1 MTECPPGPLLQ
12 SPLNL
17 SSKDKFLLILNLP
30 PVLRNRAAN
39 DSTID
44 LKPLQMSVFGT
55 IVPQVSVP
63 AIDTRIMGQSVK
75 FTSLNRPEY
84 APLTLSF
91 IVDNEYKNYYLLW
104 RWLEI
109 YNDPRHS
116 VYTGPDTPEAST
128 ETEYQTT
135 FSIFALNEY
144 NTPIIEFQ
152 FLNAFITNLGAI
164 TYNYRESDQLECTAD
179 FSFNQLIVKP
189 TTKK

>member
-17 SSKDKFLLILNLP
+17 SSKDKFLLVLNLP
-30 PVLRNRAAN
+30 AVLRNRAAN
-39 DSTID
+39 DPTID
-44 LKPLQMSVFGT
+44 LNPLQMSVFGT
-55 IVPQVSVP
+55 IVPQISVP
-63 AIDTRIMGQSVK
+63 AVDTRFMGQSVK

-109 YNDPRHS
+109 YNDPKHS
-116 VYTGPDTPEAST
+116 VYTGPDTPDPSL

-144 NTPIIEFQ
+144 NKPLIEFQ
-152 FLNAFITNLGAI
+152 FLNVFITNLGAI
-164 TYNYRESDQLECTAD
+164 AYNYRESDQLECTAD
-179 FSFNQLIVKP
+179 FSFNQLIIKP